1 VELGSLQ
8 ITSRETPGHADDGVT
23 YVIDNFPG
31 FAPKVAMVGDAI
43 FAGSMG
49 GAPSHYQL
57 AREKVQSE
65 ILSLSAETILCP
77 GHGPITT
84 VAEQLTVNPFF

>member
-1 VELGSLQ
+1 
-8 ITSRETPGHADDGVT
+8 
-23 YVIDNFPG
+23 
-31 FAPKVAMVGDAI
+31 
-43 FAGSMG
+43 MG